1 MMLSRLLI
9 VFGLATAVASGVLSD
24 QMIVAGGLAFGGAV
38 IYRVVKRL
46 GL

>member
-9 VFGLATAVASGVLSD
+9 VFGLATLIASSVLSD
-24 QMIVAGGLAFGGAV
+24 QMIVAGGLAFGGA
-38 IYRVVKRL
+38 IMYRVAKRL